1 MALFISGNPG
11 CFLIRDKNDHFQVD
25 VVFDTLTEAI
35 YFAIELQKPENATR
49 QPSDVYNEW
58 SETVY
63 DDDCEFEKAPFQ
75 FEDEMKVEKSGDFM
89 LIRENDNEF
98 VYCRA
103 KTYEMIKN
111 LNKVFG
117 FAMTYEQHY
126 DNYVKK

>member
-49 QPSDVYNEW
+49 QAADVHNEW

-63 DDDCEFEKAPFQ
+63 NDDCEFEKGPFQ
-75 FEDEMKVEKSGDFM
+75 FEDELTVEKSGDHM

-117 FAMTYEQHY
+117 FAMTYEQLY